1 MSQFLRSFAFVC
13 GLLALP
19 GGEALALQKGESM
32 PAFARP
38 GLSHGKMLNS
48 EYFRGKVLY
57 LDFWASWC
65 GPCKQSLPMLDQ
77 MRSDLVAGGYPG
89 LFEIVAV
96 NLDENPEAAR
106 RFLKRYPVSYPVISD
121 PEASLATVYKI
132 PTMPTSFIINPQG
145 VVTWRHEGFRPSEIS
160 EIRKQLVQ
168 TMNGQP

>member
-1 MSQFLRSFAFVC
+1 MTRF
-13 GLLALP
+13 
-19 GGEALALQKGESM
+19 ALAALGLCAVFAASAVEIGQVAPETRGERLLYDQTLDL
-32 PAFARP
+32 AE
-38 GLSHGKMLNS
+38 L
-48 EYFRGKVLY
+48 RGKTVL

>member
-1 MSQFLRSFAFVC
+1 MTRWIFAVV
-13 GLLALP
+13 GLLGAVTASAVELGQVAP
-19 GGEALALQKGESM
+19 EARGERLLYDQTLDLADL
-32 PAFARP
+32 
-38 GLSHGKMLNS
+38 
-48 EYFRGKVLY
+48 RGKTVL

-77 MRSDLVAGGYPG
+77 LRSDLVAGGYPD

-106 RFLKRYPVSYPVISD
+106 RFLKRYPVSYPVIAD
-121 PEASLATVYKI
+121 PEASLAAVYKI

>member
-1 MSQFLRSFAFVC
+1 MTRWIFAVM
-13 GLLALP
+13 GLLGAVTASAVELGQVAP
-19 GGEALALQKGESM
+19 ETRGERLLYDQTLDLADL
-32 PAFARP
+32 
-38 GLSHGKMLNS
+38 
-48 EYFRGKVLY
+48 RGKTVL

-77 MRSDLVAGGYPG
+77 L
-89 LFEIVAV
+89 EIVAV

-106 RFLKRYPVSYPVISD
+106 RFLKRYPVSYPVIAD
-121 PEASLATVYKI
+121 PEASLAAVYKI

>member
-1 MSQFLRSFAFVC
+1 MTRF
-13 GLLALP
+13 
-19 GGEALALQKGESM
+19 ALAVLGLC
-32 PAFARP
+32 AVFAASAVEIGQVAPETR
-38 GLSHGKMLNS
+38 GDRLLYDQTLDLA
-48 EYFRGKVLY
+48 ELRGKTVL

>member
-1 MSQFLRSFAFVC
+1 MTRF
-13 GLLALP
+13 
-19 GGEALALQKGESM
+19 ALAVLGLC
-32 PAFARP
+32 AVFAASAVEIGQVAPETR
-38 GLSHGKMLNS
+38 GDRLLYDQTLDLA
-48 EYFRGKVLY
+48 ELRGKTVL

-121 PEASLATVYKI
+121 PEANLATVYKI